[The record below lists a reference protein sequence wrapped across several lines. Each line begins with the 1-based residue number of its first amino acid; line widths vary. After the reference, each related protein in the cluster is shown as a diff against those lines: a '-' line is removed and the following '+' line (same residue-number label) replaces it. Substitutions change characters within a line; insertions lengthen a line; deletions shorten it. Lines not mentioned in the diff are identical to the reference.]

1 MLTLYSHPFSPHC
14 RFVRLVLGE
23 YDIGAREIEER
34 PWERRKNFLML
45 NPAGD
50 IPVVVENDGPA
61 ICGAAIIME
70 YLDETRGYRFP
81 KKRLLPDS
89 PETRAETRRLVSWF
103 LEKMDR
109 ECVGALVREKIYKLD
124 VPPDM
129 GGGPPDSAAMR
140 AARANLKHHLR
151 YIGYLA
157 ASRNWLSGSTLTFA
171 DLAAAAAL
179 SSIDYL
185 GEVPWD
191 EDANAKTWYARI
203 KSRPSFRTLLADVVR
218 GLPPAANYLDL
229 DF

>member
-1 MLTLYSHPFSPHC
+1 MLTLHSHPFSPHC
-14 RFVRLVLGE
+14 RFIRLVLGE
-23 YDIGAREIEER
+23 YDASAEEIAER
-34 PWERRKNFLML
+34 PWERRRDFLLL

-50 IPVVVENDGPA
+50 LPVAIENDGPP
-61 ICGAAIIME
+61 ICGATVIME

-89 PETRAETRRLVSWF
+89 PEARAETRRLVNWF

-109 ECVGALVREKIYKLD
+109 ECIGALVREKIYKMD
-124 VPPDM
+124 MSPEM

-140 AARANLKHHLR
+140 AARTNLKHHMR

-157 ASRNWLSGSTLTFA
+157 SSRNWLSGNTMTFA

-191 EDANAKTWYARI
+191 EDINTKAWYARV
-203 KSRPSFRTLLADVVR
+203 KSRPSFRPLLADTMR

>member
-1 MLTLYSHPFSPHC
+1 MLTLHSHPFSPHC
-14 RFVRLVLGE
+14 RFIRLILGE
-23 YDIGAREIEER
+23 YDSSAEELLEH
-34 PWERRKNFLML
+34 PWERRREFLLL

-50 IPVVVENDGPA
+50 IPVAIENEGPP
-61 ICGAAIIME
+61 ICGAAVIME

-89 PETRAETRRLVSWF
+89 PDARAETRRLVTWF

-109 ECVGALVREKIYKLD
+109 EAIGAFVREKIYKMD
-124 VPPDM
+124 MPAEM
-129 GGGPPDSAAMR
+129 GGGPPDSGALR
-140 AARANLKHHLR
+140 AARANLKHHMR

-157 ASRNWLSGSTLTFA
+157 SSRNWLSGNTMTFA

-191 EDANAKTWYARI
+191 EDANAKAWYARV
-203 KSRPSFRTLLADVVR
+203 KSRPSFRTLLSDTMR
-218 GLPPAANYLDL
+218 GVPPAANYLDL

>member
-1 MLTLYSHPFSPHC
+1 MLTLHSHPFSPHC
-14 RFVRLVLGE
+14 RFIRLILGE
-23 YDIGAREIEER
+23 YDSSAEELLEH
-34 PWERRKNFLML
+34 PWERRREFLLL

-50 IPVVVENDGPA
+50 IPVAIENEGPP
-61 ICGAAIIME
+61 ICGATVIME

-81 KKRLLPDS
+81 KKRLMPDS
-89 PETRAETRRLVSWF
+89 PDARAETRRLVTWF

-109 ECVGALVREKIYKLD
+109 EAIGAFVREKIYKMD
-124 VPPDM
+124 MPSEM
-129 GGGPPDSAAMR
+129 GGGPPDSGALR
-140 AARANLKHHLR
+140 AARANLKHHMR

-157 ASRNWLSGSTLTFA
+157 SSRNWLSGNTMTFA

-191 EDANAKTWYARI
+191 EDANAKAWYARV
-203 KSRPSFRTLLADVVR
+203 KSRPSFRTLLSDTMR
-218 GLPPAANYLDL
+218 GVPPAANYLDL